1 MFASREDNALIST
14 STPEP
19 PTEPGRILEP
29 PRRRRGRP
37 PRSEPIE
44 IVKLSVPVSLH
55 QALTKEAAATG
66 ATVASYILRRASER
80 SPPRIV
86 RAVNVRQWD
95 SLRRMFEDLA
105 EKALQATQAGLEPAD
120 VARNLVALS
129 QEVRRL
135 RLTLVDADSL
145 DDPEN
150 P

>member
-1 MFASREDNALIST
+1 MFAAPEDTASIST
-14 STPEP
+14 SATVP
-19 PTEPGRILEP
+19 PTEPCRILEP

-44 IVKLSVPVSLH
+44 IVKLSIPVSLH
-55 QALTKEAAATG
+55 HALTKEAEASG
-66 ATVASYILRRASER
+66 ATVASYILRRVSER

-86 RAVNVRQWD
+86 PAVNVRQWD

-105 EKALQATQAGLEPAD
+105 GRILQAAPAGLESAD

-129 QEVRRL
+129 QEVRKL